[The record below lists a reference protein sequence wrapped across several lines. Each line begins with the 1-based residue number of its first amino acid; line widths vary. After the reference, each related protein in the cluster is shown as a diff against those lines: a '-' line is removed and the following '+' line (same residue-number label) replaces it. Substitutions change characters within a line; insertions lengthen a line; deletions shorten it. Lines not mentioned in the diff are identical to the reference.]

1 MSLETSLLGD
11 VWDTVKPYIPK
22 KEQME
27 VAESLLRLFDD
38 AVGLDD
44 LETFKHE
51 FDATLKAAMVAHL
64 GDQDDDDDDDEYG
77 GW

>member
-11 VWDTVKPYIPK
+11 LWDTVKPYIPK
-22 KEQME
+22 KEQLE

-44 LETFKHE
+44 IDNYKNE
-51 FDATLKAAMVAHL
+51 FDATLKAAVVAHM
-64 GDQDDDDDDDEYG
+64 GDSDDDDDEDYDS
-77 GW
+77 W

>member
-22 KEQME
+22 KEQLE

-44 LETFKHE
+44 IDNYKNE
-51 FDATLKAAMVAHL
+51 FDATLKAAVVAHM
-64 GDQDDDDDDDEYG
+64 GDSDDDDEDYDS
-77 GW
+77 W